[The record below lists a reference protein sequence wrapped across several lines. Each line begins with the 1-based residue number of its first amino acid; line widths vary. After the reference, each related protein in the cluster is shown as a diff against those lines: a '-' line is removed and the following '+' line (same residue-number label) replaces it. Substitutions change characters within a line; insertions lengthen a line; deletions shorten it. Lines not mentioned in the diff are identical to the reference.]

1 MENDKINTLI
11 KKIVSARK
19 RSGFSYENMA
29 NELSL
34 TSASY
39 RKIETGETKLTVERL
54 FQISEI
60 LDTPLNDLLDIDN
73 SIFQK
78 MNNESTNDYQQRI
91 ENFFQETKEVHEKL
105 LQSKDEQIALL
116 KSLLG
121 K

>member
-1 MENDKINTLI
+1 
-11 KKIVSARK
+11 
-19 RSGFSYENMA
+19 
-29 NELSL
+29 
-34 TSASY
+34 
-39 RKIETGETKLTVERL
+39 
-54 FQISEI
+54 
-60 LDTPLNDLLDIDN
+60 
-73 SIFQK
+73 